1 MRILKSSIMSL
12 AFVGVSV
19 LACSDL
25 TNVTNLSVVEP
36 AALDNA
42 VGAVARYAGATRVF
56 VSAAQTAVAYTA
68 AFSDEWIL
76 SDPPGNS
83 YVTRLDKRVPQTL
96 NHETGGNFTTYGN
109 TLKTLNFAI
118 EALTKY
124 APTPSSRIAQLY
136 SYKAYIELFIAEEFC
151 NGVPF
156 STIDAQGNV
165 DYGAATTTTDTYQ
178 RA

>member
-42 VGAVARYAGATRVF
+42 VGAVARYAGATRTF

-68 AFSDEWIL
+68 AFSDEWVL

-83 YVTRLDKRVPQTL
+83 YVTRLDKRVQQTL
-96 NHETGGNFTTYGN
+96 NHETGANYTTYSG
-109 TLKTLNFAI
+109 TLKNLTFAI
-118 EALTKY
+118 EALTQLS
-124 APTPSSRIAQLY
+124 PSSRIGQMFA
-136 SYKAYIELFIAEEFC
+136 YKGYEELFIAEEFC

-165 DYGAATTTTDTYQ
+165 NYGAATTTTET
-178 RA
+178 